1 MLDEGITLFNSG
13 RYWDAHEAW
22 ERAWRPL
29 PKGSPERDFYQ
40 GLILLA
46 AAFLH
51 RERATRTPERSTRP
65 ALRCYRTA
73 MERLSGLPDRFL
85 GLDVAG
91 LRAAARDC
99 FEPLAEGADPA
110 SLPPA
115 PRLAAGVANDGP

>member
-1 MLDEGITLFNSG
+1 MLQEGIRLFNAG

-22 ERAWRPL
+22 ERAWVPL
-29 PKGSPERDFYQ
+29 PKGSAERNFYQ

-51 RERATRTPERSTRP
+51 RERATRTPKRSTQP

-73 MERLSGLPDRFL
+73 VERLSGLPDRFL

-99 FEPLAEGADPA
+99 FEPLEEGADPA

-115 PRLAAGVANDGP
+115 PRLAADVANGEP